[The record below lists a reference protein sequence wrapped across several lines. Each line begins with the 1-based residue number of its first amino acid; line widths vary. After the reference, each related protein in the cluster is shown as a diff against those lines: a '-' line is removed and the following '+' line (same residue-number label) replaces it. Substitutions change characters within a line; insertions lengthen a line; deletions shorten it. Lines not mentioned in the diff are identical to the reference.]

1 VTAWCSFLFFPHC
14 TDLSAHCYTCFVV
27 GRRSMHRP
35 SVTIFPLQKNT
46 HAASNDLLH
55 STDFII
61 CFSFCKCPGISHN
74 EDCACCDET
83 PLLLQNGYGTTS
95 MQEMLMAMMPQSIDH
110 CDVNNAHAIA
120 DR

>member
-1 VTAWCSFLFFPHC
+1 
-14 TDLSAHCYTCFVV
+14 
-27 GRRSMHRP
+27 MHRP